1 MQSTK
6 KLLFILSIIVC
17 ASYQIFANVVVMQED
32 FNTSKVKLKQKGWE
46 LPVSAKFIPNKEG
59 GNSLKIIALK
69 KRSYATFFIP
79 VQEGKVYS
87 GKVKIK
93 YFNVKGKRGAV
104 LFLEFADKDKK
115 HVSGGAF
122 PMGGKGTLE
131 KWGEHCVKQTVRIPA
146 RVKFIKV
153 YIGVEGTGTAIFD
166 DLAIM
171 EVVDFIQQQKPVDNG
186 LLTTNQPRFSWR
198 PKLTGAVLQLS
209 QDPAFSKDKT
219 FFLFDGK
226 GRGCIQPDFSLA
238 AGKWYWKVKMSYPA
252 LKAKKTFSFRVPS
265 GIPARSVRITPLWE
279 NKFSS
284 LQPLLK
290 VQIYPELNTDKVKVA
305 VDGVSSKILS
315 CNNNVITFKPNQK
328 LKKGVY
334 DINIIVDKQKHNFIY
349 STIESANKISFRKD
363 KIMLLNGK
371 PFFPIGAYRDPSDSI
386 SDFSGVKEAG
396 FNMTHS
402 YLFEEQKGNLK
413 KALQYLE
420 NAQKNNIKV
429 FMGINRENLKNLET
443 NEIQKYCA
451 SIKAQKSLL
460 SWYLFDEP
468 IYNKLPPICLERG
481 YQAIKSVDK
490 DHPVGLLFCRMPSSD
505 AEKQLLNEALD
516 VLWTDRYRI
525 KNNNF
530 NTHEYNNFLLESK
543 ENAGEKPFWS
553 VIQGSDLN
561 VWPNGASKTAKYP
574 TPLQTRLLA
583 HMSLAAGAAGLIWYW
598 APKRAYHIKKDA
610 PAVWQGICET
620 VKEINELTPYLV
632 GEREKYPIKLPKQ
645 VKYWSAAANGKRV
658 LTLVNT
664 ADNESEFKTS
674 FNVKSGVLIKDF
686 YSQKIVEQKENMVN
700 VRLNRYE
707 VKIYYWREY

>member
-1 MQSTK
+1 
-6 KLLFILSIIVC
+6 
-17 ASYQIFANVVVMQED
+17 
-32 FNTSKVKLKQKGWE
+32 
-46 LPVSAKFIPNKEG
+46 
-59 GNSLKIIALK
+59 
-69 KRSYATFFIP
+69 
-79 VQEGKVYS
+79 
-87 GKVKIK
+87 
-93 YFNVKGKRGAV
+93 
-104 LFLEFADKDKK
+104 
-115 HVSGGAF
+115 
-122 PMGGKGTLE
+122 
-131 KWGEHCVKQTVRIPA
+131 
-146 RVKFIKV
+146 
-153 YIGVEGTGTAIFD
+153 
-166 DLAIM
+166 
-171 EVVDFIQQQKPVDNG
+171 
-186 LLTTNQPRFSWR
+186 
-198 PKLTGAVLQLS
+198 
-209 QDPAFSKDKT
+209 
-219 FFLFDGK
+219 
-226 GRGCIQPDFSLA
+226 
-238 AGKWYWKVKMSYPA
+238 MSYPT

-265 GIPARSVRITPLWE
+265 GIPLRSVRITPLWE

-290 VQIYPELNTDKVKVA
+290 VQVYPELNTDKVEVA

-315 CNNNVITFKPNQK
+315 CNNNVIIFKPTQK

-334 DINIIVDKQKHNFIY
+334 DINIIVNKQSHHFVY
-349 STIESANKISFRKD
+349 STVESENKISFRKD

-460 SWYLFDEP
+460 AWYLFDEP
-468 IYNKLPPICLERG
+468 IYHKLSPICLERG

-490 DHPVGLLFCRMPSSD
+490 DHPVSLLFCRMPTSVD
-505 AEKQLLNEALD
+505 EKQMANDALD
-516 VLWTDRYRI
+516 IFWTDKYLI

-530 NTHEYNNFLLESK
+530 NTNEYNDFLLESK

-561 VWPNGASKTAKYP
+561 VWPDGVSKTAKYP

-583 HMSLAAGAAGLIWYW
+583 HMSLAAGATGLIWYW
-598 APKRAYHIKKDA
+598 GPKRAYHITKDA

-645 VKYWSAAANGKRV
+645 VKYWSAAANGKRI

-664 ADNESEFKTS
+664 ADNEVAFKTS
-674 FNVKSGVLIKDF
+674 FNVKAGVLIKDF

-707 VKIYYWREY
+707 VKIYYWSEY